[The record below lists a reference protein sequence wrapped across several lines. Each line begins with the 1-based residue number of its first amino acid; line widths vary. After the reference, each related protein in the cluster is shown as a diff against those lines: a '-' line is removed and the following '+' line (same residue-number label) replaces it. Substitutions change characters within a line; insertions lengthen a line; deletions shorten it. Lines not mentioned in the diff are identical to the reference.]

1 MRVYIYALLDLDDNP
16 FYVGKTNNIKK
27 RQHGHLNMARR
38 GFVSPV
44 YAKIRKLQRQGW
56 VFNFQILEECSESNC
71 DERERFYIASLREQ
85 GFKLTNL
92 AEGGEGGCSSDTA
105 KKIVEARRKNGTLK
119 HTEETKRKM
128 SQSHKGVLKTAEHKA
143 ALSKAW
149 SRTPEQLKQVGR
161 KSAITSKGKINIKTY
176 SCFAPDGTEYV
187 TKEGLTKF
195 CEEHGLSSQ
204 NMVKVANG
212 ERRNHK
218 GWRCQRISS
227 S

>member
-38 GFVSPV
+38 GFISPV
-44 YAKIRKLQRQGW
+44 YSKIRKLQRQGW

-71 DERERFYIASLREQ
+71 DERERFYIASLKEQ

-92 AEGGEGGCSSDTA
+92 AEGGEGGCSSESA
-105 KKIVEARRKNGTLK
+105 KKGVETRRKNGTLAQTPEAK
-119 HTEETKRKM
+119 QKI
-128 SQSHKGVLKTAEHKA
+128 SQAHKGVLKSDSHKES
-143 ALSKAW
+143 LRKAW
-149 SRTPEQLKQVGR
+149 ARTPEQLKAA
-161 KSAITSKGKINIKTY
+161 SAKASQTSKGRIN
-176 SCFAPDGTEYV
+176 
-187 TKEGLTKF
+187 TKQYQCIDPMGKMHITLEGLTKF
-195 CEEHGLSSQ
+195 CEEHELSSP